1 MKKKETLAAAAVN
14 DPDFWRKALGGFPE
28 SESNKNIEK
37 KVSVEENISI
47 EADSQ
52 LSQKEVKATEPERVE
67 NAVDTMSFVNAV
79 EQKEFIPV
87 KPRTGSRQKKA
98 SFEEYKK
105 LFLETPKIEDRKTVF
120 ISGIFRDKLDEVARK
135 LGDRKMSVSGFIEN
149 LVRHHL
155 EVYEEDLNA
164 WKKLW
169 LRFIN
174 TVDSV
179 Q

>member
-1 MKKKETLAAAAVN
+1 MKKKETLTAAAMN
-14 DPDFWRKALGGFPE
+14 DPDFWRKAIGEYG
-28 SESNKNIEK
+28 NN
-37 KVSVEENISI
+37 ENFGM
-47 EADSQ
+47 
-52 LSQKEVKATEPERVE
+52 SQKETEIKATEPERVE

-87 KPRTGSRQKKA
+87 KSRTGSRQKKA

-120 ISGIFRDKLDEVARK
+120 ISGVFRDKLDEVARK

-164 WKKLW
+164 WKKL
-169 LRFIN
+169 
-174 TVDSV
+174 
-179 Q
+179 

>member
-14 DPDFWRKALGGFPE
+14 DPDFWRKALGGYPE
-28 SESNKNIEK
+28 LERNENIEK
-37 KVSVEENISI
+37 KMSVEDNISI

-52 LSQKEVKATEPERVE
+52 LLQKGTKIKATEPERVE
-67 NAVDTMSFVNAV
+67 NAVDTMSLVDAV
-79 EQKEFIPV
+79 EQKESIPV
-87 KPRTGSRQKKA
+87 KSRTSSRQKKA

-120 ISGIFRDKLDEVARK
+120 ISGVFRDKLDEVARK
-135 LGDRKMSVSGFIEN
+135 LGGRKMSVSGFIEN

-164 WKKLW
+164 WKKL
-169 LRFIN
+169 
-174 TVDSV
+174 
-179 Q
+179 